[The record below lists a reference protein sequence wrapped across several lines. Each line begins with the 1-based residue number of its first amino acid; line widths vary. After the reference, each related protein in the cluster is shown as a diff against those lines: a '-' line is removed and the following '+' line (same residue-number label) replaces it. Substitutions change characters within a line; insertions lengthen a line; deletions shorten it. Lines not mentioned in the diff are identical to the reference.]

1 MNRRMVFHILGK
13 ILIVEAA
20 LMVPSVIVGLIYKER
35 ATLSFLVPVLAL
47 VLLGVLLTVRK
58 PKNREIYAR
67 DGFFIVASAWVLMS
81 LFGALPFYLSR
92 GYYEGCQFNTYVDC
106 FFEVV
111 SGFTTT
117 GASVLTEIDILPRC
131 ILFWRCFTHWI
142 GGMGVLVFVMAI
154 LPLSEERSLYLMR
167 AESPGPIVGKLV
179 PKMRDTA
186 RVLYGIY
193 IVMTAICFIFLLFG
207 KMPVYDALCHSFGA
221 AGTGGFNVKTAG
233 VGFYNS
239 AYIEMVIAVFILLF
253 GVNFN
258 LYYLILLGN
267 IKEALK
273 SEELRWY
280 LGIVGLSTLTI
291 SLNIMKTFKGQSFRY
306 AFFQVATI
314 ITTTGFSTTDFNTT
328 FPELSK
334 TVLVLLMLI
343 GACAGSTG
351 GGLKVSR
358 LIILLKSFKKEI
370 KKLMHPRS
378 VTVIKLEGK
387 PIDSSV
393 SYNTI
398 IYFMMYMLIMIL
410 SVLIISVDNFDFTT
424 NSTAVIACFNNI
436 GPGLGAVGPVGSYGG
451 YSVFSKLVLSF
462 DMLFGRLE
470 ILPMLILFT
479 PKAWQKKV

>member
-1 MNRRMVFHILGK
+1 MNRKMVFHILGK

-20 LMVPSVIVGLIYKER
+20 LMVPSVIVGLIYKEK
-35 ATLSFLVPVLAL
+35 ATLAFLVPILAL
-47 VLLGVLLTVRK
+47 VLIGALLSVRK

-67 DGFFIVASAWVLMS
+67 DGFFVVASAWVLMS

-92 GYYEGCQFNTYVDC
+92 GYYDGCQFNSYVDC

-117 GASVLTEIDILPRC
+117 GSSVLTEIDILPRC

-154 LPLSEERSLYLMR
+154 LPLSDERSLYLMR

-179 PKMRDTA
+179 PKMKDTA

-193 IVMTAICFIFLLFG
+193 IVMTFLCFILLLIG
-207 KMPVYDALCHSFGA
+207 RMPVYDALCHSFGT
-221 AGTGGFNVKTAG
+221 AGTGGFSVKTAG

-239 AYIEMVIAVFILLF
+239 AYIEMVIAVFMILF
-253 GVNFN
+253 GINFN

-267 IKEALK
+267 IKNVIK

-280 LGIVGLSTLTI
+280 LSIVGLSTLTI

-306 AFFQVATI
+306 AFFQVASI
-314 ITTTGFSTTDFNTT
+314 ITTTGYSTTDFDMS
-328 FPELSK
+328 FPEFSK
-334 TVLVLLMLI
+334 TLLVLLMFL

-351 GGLKVSR
+351 GGFKVSR
-358 LIILLKSFKKEI
+358 LIILLKSFKKEVT
-370 KKLMHPRS
+370 KLMHPRS

-393 SYNTI
+393 SYNTVS
-398 IYFMMYMLIMIL
+398 YFMMYMIIMIVSML
-410 SVLIISVDNFDFTT
+410 LISVDNFDFTT

-436 GPGLGAVGPVGSYGG
+436 GPGLGKVGPAGSFGG
-451 YSVFSKLVLSF
+451 FSGFSKIVLSF

-470 ILPMLILFT
+470 ILPMLVLFT
-479 PKAWQKKV
+479 PKAWQRKA

>member
-1 MNRRMVFHILGK
+1 MNRKMVFHILGK

-20 LMVPSVIVGLIYKER
+20 LMVPSVIVGLIYKEK
-35 ATLSFLVPVLAL
+35 ATLAFLVPILAL
-47 VLLGVLLTVRK
+47 VLIGVLLSVRK
-58 PKNREIYAR
+58 PKNKEIYAR

-92 GYYEGCQFNTYVDC
+92 GYYEGCQFNSYVDC

-179 PKMRDTA
+179 PKMKDTA
-186 RVLYGIY
+186 RVLYGLY
-193 IVMTAICFIFLLFG
+193 IGMTFLCFILLLIG

-233 VGFYNS
+233 VGFYDS

-253 GVNFN
+253 GINFN

-351 GGLKVSR
+351 GGIKVSR

-398 IYFMMYMLIMIL
+398 IYFVMYMVIML
-410 SVLIISVDNFDFTT
+410 VSLLLISVDNFDFTT

-451 YSVFSKLVLSF
+451 FSAFSKLVLSF

-470 ILPMLILFT
+470 ILPMLVLFT
-479 PKAWQKKV
+479 PKAWKKKA

>member
-1 MNRRMVFHILGK
+1 MNRKMVFHILGK

-20 LMVPSVIVGLIYKER
+20 LMVPSVIVGLIYKEK
-35 ATLSFLVPVLAL
+35 ATLAFLVPILAL
-47 VLLGVLLTVRK
+47 VLIGVLLSVRK
-58 PKNREIYAR
+58 PKNKEIYAR

-92 GYYEGCQFNTYVDC
+92 GYYEGCQFNSYVDC

-179 PKMRDTA
+179 PKMKDTA

-193 IVMTAICFIFLLFG
+193 IVMTFLCFILLLIG

-233 VGFYNS
+233 VGFYDS

-253 GVNFN
+253 GINFN

-351 GGLKVSR
+351 GGIKVSR

-398 IYFMMYMLIMIL
+398 IYFVMYMVIML
-410 SVLIISVDNFDFTT
+410 VSLLLISVDNFDFTT

-451 YSVFSKLVLSF
+451 FSAFSKLVLSF

-470 ILPMLILFT
+470 ILPMLVLFT
-479 PKAWQKKV
+479 PKAWKKKA

>member
-1 MNRRMVFHILGK
+1 MNRKMVFHILGK
-13 ILIVEAA
+13 ILMVEAA
-20 LMVPSVIVGLIYKER
+20 LMVPSVIVGLIYREK
-35 ATLSFLVPVLAL
+35 ATLAFLVPILAL
-47 VLLGVLLTVRK
+47 VLIGVLLSVRK
-58 PKNREIYAR
+58 PKNKEIYAR

-92 GYYEGCQFNTYVDC
+92 GYYEGCQFNSYVDC

-179 PKMRDTA
+179 PKMKDTA

-193 IVMTAICFIFLLFG
+193 IVMTFLCFILLLIG

-233 VGFYNS
+233 VGFYDS

-253 GVNFN
+253 GINFN

-351 GGLKVSR
+351 GGIKVSR

-370 KKLMHPRS
+370 KKLMHR
-378 VTVIKLEGK
+378 
-387 PIDSSV
+387 
-393 SYNTI
+393 
-398 IYFMMYMLIMIL
+398 F
-410 SVLIISVDNFDFTT
+410 
-424 NSTAVIACFNNI
+424 
-436 GPGLGAVGPVGSYGG
+436 
-451 YSVFSKLVLSF
+451 
-462 DMLFGRLE
+462 
-470 ILPMLILFT
+470 
-479 PKAWQKKV
+479 

>member
-20 LMVPSVIVGLIYKER
+20 LMLPSVIVGLIYKEK
-35 ATLSFLVPVLAL
+35 ATLCFLIPI
-47 VLLGVLLTVRK
+47 LLLCVIGFLLSVKK

-81 LFGALPFYLSR
+81 LFGALPFYFS
-92 GYYEGCQFNTYVDC
+92 GEFNSYIDC

-117 GASVLTEIDILPRC
+117 GSSVLTEIDVLPRC

-193 IVMTAICFIFLLFG
+193 IFMTAMCVIFLLFG
-207 KMPVYDALCHSFGA
+207 GMNLYDSLCHSFA
-221 AGTGGFNVKTAG
+221 TAGTGGFNTKTDG
-233 VGFYNS
+233 LGFYNS
-239 AYIEMVIAVFILLF
+239 AYIEMVIAVFMILF
-253 GVNFN
+253 GINFN

-267 IKEALK
+267 IKDALK

-280 LGIVGLSTLTI
+280 LGIVGCSTLVI
-291 SLNIMKTFKGQSFRY
+291 SLNIMRTFKSQSFRY

-314 ITTTGFSTTDFNTT
+314 ITTTGFSTADFDNA

-334 TVLVLLMLI
+334 SILVMLMLI

-351 GGLKVSR
+351 GGFKVSR

-370 KKLMHPRS
+370 KKLMHPKS
-378 VTVIKLEGK
+378 VNVIKLEGK

-393 SYNTI
+393 SHNTVT
-398 IYFMMYMLIMIL
+398 YFMMYMIIMIV
-410 SVLIISVDNFDFTT
+410 SVLLISVDNFDFTT
-424 NSTAVIACFNNI
+424 NTTAVIACFNNI
-436 GPGLGAVGPVGSYGG
+436 GPGLGVVGPTGSFAGF
-451 YSVFSKLVLSF
+451 SAFSKIVLSF

-470 ILPMLILFT
+470 ILPMLVLFT
-479 PKAWQKKV
+479 PKAWQKKG

>member
-1 MNRRMVFHILGK
+1 MNRKMVFHILGK

-20 LMVPSVIVGLIYKER
+20 LMVPSVIVGLIYKEK
-35 ATLSFLVPVLAL
+35 ATLAFLVPILAL
-47 VLLGVLLTVRK
+47 VLIGVLLSVRK

-92 GYYEGCQFNTYVDC
+92 GYYEGCQFNSYVDC

-179 PKMRDTA
+179 PKMKDTA

-193 IVMTAICFIFLLFG
+193 IVMTFLCFILLLIG

-233 VGFYNS
+233 VGFYDS

-253 GVNFN
+253 GINFN

-351 GGLKVSR
+351 GGIKVSR

-398 IYFMMYMLIMIL
+398 IYFMMYMVIML
-410 SVLIISVDNFDFTT
+410 VSLLLISVDNFDFTT

-451 YSVFSKLVLSF
+451 FSAFSKIVLSF

-470 ILPMLILFT
+470 ILPMLVLFT
-479 PKAWQKKV
+479 PKAWQKKA

>member
-1 MNRRMVFHILGK
+1 MNRKMVFHILGK

-20 LMVPSVIVGLIYKER
+20 LMVPSVIVGLIYKEK
-35 ATLSFLVPVLAL
+35 ATLAFLVPILAL
-47 VLLGVLLTVRK
+47 VLIGVLLSVRK
-58 PKNREIYAR
+58 PKNKEIYAR

-179 PKMRDTA
+179 PKMKDTA

-193 IVMTAICFIFLLFG
+193 IVMTFLCFILLLIG

-233 VGFYNS
+233 VGFYDS

-253 GVNFN
+253 GINFN

-358 LIILLKSFKKEI
+358 VIILLKSFKKEI

-398 IYFMMYMLIMIL
+398 IYFMMYMVIMLISL
-410 SVLIISVDNFDFTT
+410 LLISVDNFDFTT

-451 YSVFSKLVLSF
+451 FSAFSKLVLSF

-470 ILPMLILFT
+470 ILPMLVLFT
-479 PKAWQKKV
+479 PKAWQKKA

>member
-1 MNRRMVFHILGK
+1 MNF
-13 ILIVEAA
+13 
-20 LMVPSVIVGLIYKER
+20 
-35 ATLSFLVPVLAL
+35 
-47 VLLGVLLTVRK
+47 
-58 PKNREIYAR
+58 
-67 DGFFIVASAWVLMS
+67 
-81 LFGALPFYLSR
+81 LFG
-92 GYYEGCQFNTYVDC
+92 
-106 FFEVV
+106 
-111 SGFTTT
+111 
-117 GASVLTEIDILPRC
+117 I
-131 ILFWRCFTHWI
+131 
-142 GGMGVLVFVMAI
+142 
-154 LPLSEERSLYLMR
+154 
-167 AESPGPIVGKLV
+167 
-179 PKMRDTA
+179 
-186 RVLYGIY
+186 
-193 IVMTAICFIFLLFG
+193 
-207 KMPVYDALCHSFGA
+207 
-221 AGTGGFNVKTAG
+221 
-233 VGFYNS
+233 
-239 AYIEMVIAVFILLF
+239 
-253 GVNFN
+253 NFN
-258 LYYLILLGN
+258 LDYLILLGN

-351 GGLKVSR
+351 GGIKVSR

-398 IYFMMYMLIMIL
+398 IYFMMYMVIML
-410 SVLIISVDNFDFTT
+410 VSLLLISVDNFDFTT

-451 YSVFSKLVLSF
+451 FSAFSKIVLSF

-470 ILPMLILFT
+470 ILPMLVLFT
-479 PKAWQKKV
+479 PKAWQKKA

>member
-1 MNRRMVFHILGK
+1 MNRKMVFHILGK

-20 LMVPSVIVGLIYKER
+20 LMVPSVIVGLIYKEK
-35 ATLSFLVPVLAL
+35 AALAFLVPILAL
-47 VLLGVLLTVRK
+47 VLIGVLLSVRK

-92 GYYEGCQFNTYVDC
+92 GYYEGCQFNSYVDC

-179 PKMRDTA
+179 PKMKDTA

-193 IVMTAICFIFLLFG
+193 IVMTFLCFILLLIG

-233 VGFYNS
+233 VGFYDS

-253 GVNFN
+253 GINFN

-351 GGLKVSR
+351 GGIKVSR

-398 IYFMMYMLIMIL
+398 IYFMMYMVIML
-410 SVLIISVDNFDFTT
+410 VSLLLISVDNFDFTT

-451 YSVFSKLVLSF
+451 FSAFSKLVLSF

-470 ILPMLILFT
+470 ILPMLVLFT
-479 PKAWQKKV
+479 PKAWQKKA